1 MCCGTLIQHIFTDKK
16 ARNNCAGVYKSK
28 ALEF

>member
-1 MCCGTLIQHIFTDKK
+1 MCCETLTQHIFTDKK
-16 ARNNCAGVYKSK
+16 ARNKGAEVYKSK